1 MNTPTADL
9 LARHFGA
16 LAFEDIP
23 PDVAAEARR
32 MLLDTVACIVAAGAT
47 EVGPVTAAAAAA
59 LGGLQ
64 TAGGRAYALG
74 RLADA
79 MDFDE
84 GYAGAHFGCG
94 AVGAALALA
103 RDRAVDGR
111 ELLAAIVAGY
121 ELGARVMDAV
131 GPYYSRQDGR
141 AVFSPVWGIATP
153 VVYAAAGAAAR
164 LLKLDPAQTVQA
176 LALAGSN
183 SPIPVGAVWSSALAL
198 PNTKYCDTG
207 WCTVAGVL
215 AALGAA
221 GGSTGLPDL
230 LDRDDG
236 LLRMVS
242 ALHPAPQAL
251 LEGLGERWR
260 LREVLYKEWPCC
272 GLIAGPMHNLL
283 QIRRDADID
292 PRRIERIVAEVGAAV
307 LTPRFVNADPRT
319 YVSLQFSLPHNLAM
333 LLLGVPPGPQWLSAE
348 RARDPLVQALRAKV
362 EVREH
367 PQPWPEPRPGLDIR
381 RKPSAIT
388 VVAGARTYRAET
400 LVDAGEW
407 KPPVWDDAAIV
418 AKFHRQVAAP
428 QADRIAGD
436 VMRLQDLADLAPL
449 LAALDAARAV

>member
-1 MNTPTADL
+1 MNTPRADA

-23 PDVAAEARR
+23 SDVVAEARR
-32 MLLDTVACIVAAGAT
+32 MLLDTLGCVVAAAAT
-47 EVGPVTAAAAAA
+47 EIGPVTAAVAAP
-59 LGGLQ
+59 LGGSG
-64 TAGGRAYALG
+64 TPAGAAYTLG

-94 AVGAALALA
+94 AVAAALALA
-103 RDRAVDGR
+103 RGRAVDGR

-131 GPYYSRQDGR
+131 GPYYSRREGR

-153 VVYAAAGAAAR
+153 VVYAAAGTSAR
-164 LLKLDPAQTVQA
+164 LLRLSPEETLQA

-183 SPIPVGAVWSSALAL
+183 SPIPVGAVWSSALEL

-207 WCTVAGVL
+207 WCSVAGVL

-221 GGSTGLPDL
+221 GGSTGLTDL

-242 ALHPAPQAL
+242 ALHPAPDQL
-251 LEGLGERWR
+251 LDRLGERWR

-272 GLIAGPMHNLL
+272 GLIAGPMKNLL
-283 QIRRDADID
+283 EIRREADID

-307 LTPRFVNADPRT
+307 LTPRFVNPDPRT
-319 YVSLQFSLPHNLAM
+319 YVSLQFSLQHNLAM
-333 LLLGVPPGPQWLSAE
+333 LLLDVPPGPQWLSAE
-348 RARDPLVQALRAKV
+348 RARDPLVRSLRAKI

-381 RKPSAIT
+381 RKPSALTI
-388 VVAGARTYRAET
+388 VADGRSHRAET
-400 LVDAGEW
+400 RVDTGVWE
-407 KPPVWDDAAIV
+407 PPVWDDAAIV
-418 AKFHRQVAAP
+418 AKFRLQVAAP
-428 QADRIAGD
+428 EAARIADD
-436 VMRLQDLADLAPL
+436 VMRLQDLADLEPL
-449 LAALDAARAV
+449 RAAFDAARAA